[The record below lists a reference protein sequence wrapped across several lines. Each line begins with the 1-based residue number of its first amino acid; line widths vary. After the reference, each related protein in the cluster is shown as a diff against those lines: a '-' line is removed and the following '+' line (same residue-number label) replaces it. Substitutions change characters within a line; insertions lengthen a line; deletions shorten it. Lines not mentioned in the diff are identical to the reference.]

1 MQICNLVVLSQFPR
15 EVSPPIPKGPF
26 RPKANR
32 LTACPGGDPDPGRAV
47 VLMARRKAKKRSP
60 RKGGLTLKT
69 YSRRNTALGAL
80 LGAIIEVRGLDWI
93 YPGMVIASRITPLKG
108 PLMTIPPAS
117 WASSQIA
124 AHFRAGRVQ
133 GG

>member
-1 MQICNLVVLSQFPR
+1 
-15 EVSPPIPKGPF
+15 
-26 RPKANR
+26 
-32 LTACPGGDPDPGRAV
+32 
-47 VLMARRKAKKRSP
+47 MARRKAKKRSP

-80 LGAIIEVRGLDWI
+80 LGAIIEGSGASDWI